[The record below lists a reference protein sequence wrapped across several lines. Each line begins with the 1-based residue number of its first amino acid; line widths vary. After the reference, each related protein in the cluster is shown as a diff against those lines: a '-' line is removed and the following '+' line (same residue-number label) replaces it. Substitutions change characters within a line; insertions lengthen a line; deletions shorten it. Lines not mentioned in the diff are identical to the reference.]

1 MRQQT
6 SAGGG
11 LKVFGVVLIVLGG
24 VVYLATGGA
33 DESLFALL
41 AVPFAAGGIFLV
53 YRGRQHNARAKAEGR
68 DSPLMDSKPDVL
80 YLRSFQT
87 DPSTIY
93 QQVTSGWSTEEED
106 LGRVLR
112 PFGDMVAIG
121 QPGEQLPVPGA
132 TRMYVNQSEWRQ
144 VVLARM
150 QSAPLVVIRAGS
162 SPGLL
167 WEMGQAIRTL
177 EPERLLILVLNIKVQ
192 EYNLF
197 ANHFRANF
205 GLQLPAIEASS
216 LVRAVIDRRE
226 SPSKAKP
233 GFVAFESDWSA
244 VFLPLPS
251 TIIRTG
257 YNDLT
262 KAFSIALH
270 PVFDRRGIP
279 WSAAGRFGG

>member
-1 MRQQT
+1 MPQQQ

-11 LKVFGVVLIVLGG
+11 LKVFGIVLMILGG
-24 VVYLATGGA
+24 VIYVASGGV
-33 DESLFALL
+33 DESFSAFLALPLIFGGMLLF
-41 AVPFAAGGIFLV
+41 
-53 YRGRQHNARAKAEGR
+53 YRGRQYKARAKAAGP
-68 DSPLMDSKPDVL
+68 DSPLRDSQPDVL

-87 DPSTIY
+87 DPSTTY
-93 QQVTSGWSTEEED
+93 RRLTAGWTTEEEE
-106 LGRVLR
+106 LGSVLR

-121 QPGEQLPVPGA
+121 QPGERLPVPGA
-132 TRMYVNQSEWRQ
+132 TRMYASESEWRQ
-144 VVLARM
+144 VVLASMR
-150 QSAPLVVIRAGS
+150 SAPLVVIRAGS

-167 WEMGQAIRTL
+167 WEMGQAIRAL
-177 EPERLLILVLNIKVQ
+177 EPERLLIFVLNIKVQ

-197 ANHFRANF
+197 ADQVRASF

-216 LVRAVIDRRE
+216 AMRAIIDRRE
-226 SPSKAKP
+226 SFSKAKP

-262 KAFSIALH
+262 KAFSIALR
-270 PVFDRRGIP
+270 PVFERHGIP
-279 WSAAGRFGG
+279 WRAAGRFGG

>member
-1 MRQQT
+1 MPQQT

-11 LKVFGVVLIVLGG
+11 LKALGIALIIVGG
-24 VVYLATGGA
+24 VIYVASGGVDENPSAFLAI
-33 DESLFALL
+33 
-41 AVPFAAGGIFLV
+41 PFIGGGILLY
-53 YRGRQHNARAKAEGR
+53 YRGRQHEARAKAEAP
-68 DSPLMDSKPDVL
+68 DSPLMDSQPDVL

-87 DPSTIY
+87 DPSTTY
-93 QQVTSGWSTEEED
+93 RKLAAGWSTEEEE
-106 LGRVLR
+106 LEKVLR
-112 PFGDMVAIG
+112 PFGAMVAIG
-121 QPGEQLPVPGA
+121 QPGEGLPVPGA
-132 TRMYVNQSEWRQ
+132 TRRYATQSEWRQ
-144 VVLARM
+144 VVLASM

-162 SPGLL
+162 STGLL
-167 WEMGQAIRTL
+167 WEMEQAIRTL

-197 ANHFRANF
+197 ANQVRVNS

-216 LVRAVIDRRE
+216 VARAIIDRRE

-244 VFLPLPS
+244 VYLPLPS

-262 KAFSIALH
+262 KAFSIALR
-270 PVFDRRGIP
+270 PVFERHGIP
-279 WSAAGRFGG
+279 WHAVGRFGG

>member
-1 MRQQT
+1 MPQQT

-11 LKVFGVVLIVLGG
+11 LKLLGVALIILGG
-24 VVYLATGGA
+24 VIYVASGGVDENPSAFLAIP
-33 DESLFALL
+33 
-41 AVPFAAGGIFLV
+41 VIAGGILLY
-53 YRGRQHNARAKAEGR
+53 YRGRQHAARAKAAGP
-68 DSPLMDSKPDVL
+68 DSPLMDSQPDVL

-87 DPSTIY
+87 DPSTTY
-93 QQVTSGWSTEEED
+93 RQLTAGWTTEEEE
-106 LGRVLR
+106 LGSVLR

-121 QPGEQLPVPGA
+121 QPGERLPVPGA
-132 TRMYVNQSEWRQ
+132 TRMYASQSEWRR
-144 VVLARM
+144 VVLASM

-192 EYNLF
+192 EYTLF
-197 ANHFRANF
+197 ANQVRANF
-205 GLQLPAIEASS
+205 RLQLPAIEASS
-216 LVRAVIDRRE
+216 VMRAMIDRRE

-257 YNDLT
+257 YKDLT
-262 KAFSIALH
+262 KAFSIALR
-270 PVFDRRGIP
+270 PVFERHGIP
-279 WSAAGRFGG
+279 WRAAGRFGG

>member
-1 MRQQT
+1 MSQQT

-11 LKVFGVVLIVLGG
+11 LKACGIALIIFGG
-24 VVYLATGGA
+24 VIYLATGGV
-33 DESLFALL
+33 DESVFAFL
-41 AVPFAAGGIFLV
+41 AVPFFAGGILLF
-53 YRGRQHNARAKAEGR
+53 YRGRQHNARAKAMGP

-87 DPSTIY
+87 DPSTTY
-93 QQVTSGWSTEEED
+93 QHIAAGWTTEEED
-106 LGRVLR
+106 LGKVLK

-121 QPGEQLPVPGA
+121 QPGERLPVPGA
-132 TRMYVNQSEWRQ
+132 TRMYANQSEWKQ
-144 VVLARM
+144 VVLASM
-150 QSAPLVVIRAGS
+150 QSAPLVIIRAGN

-177 EPERLLILVLNIKVQ
+177 EPERLLIFVLNIKVQ

-197 ANHFRANF
+197 ANQIRGNF

-233 GFVAFESDWSA
+233 GFVVFESDWSA

-262 KAFSIALH
+262 KAFSIALR
-270 PVFDRRGIP
+270 PVFERHGIP
-279 WSAAGRFGG
+279 WRAARRFGG